1 MDQTDERNLPSTPLV
16 ARPSR
21 AATLLLSF
29 RYAFSG
35 LWYLLSTQRNAQIH
49 CIAAIA
55 ATALGFAF
63 GITRTEW
70 AVLVLTCALVLATE
84 GANTAI
90 EAAVD
95 LASPEFH
102 VLAKTAKDVAA
113 GTVLLA
119 AIAAVIVGLIV
130 LGPHVWAGLG

>member
-1 MDQTDERNLPSTPLV
+1 MPEPARHEPMQPTPT
-16 ARPSR
+16 R
-21 AATLLLSF
+21 AATLWLSF
-29 RYAFSG
+29 RYAFAG
-35 LWYLLSTQRNAQIH
+35 LWHLLSTQRNAQIH

-55 ATALGFAF
+55 AAALGVAF

-70 AVLVLTCALVLATE
+70 ALLVLTCALVLAAE

-102 VLAKTAKDVAA
+102 PLAKIAKDVAA
-113 GTVLLA
+113 GTVLLT
-119 AIAAVIVGLIV
+119 AIAAVMVGLI
-130 LGPHVWAGLG
+130 LFGPYVWQGLGFS